1 MKALVTGAS
10 GGIGRDMARMLS
22 AMGYDLIVVARSRD
36 KLEALKQELNTEV
49 QVLPLDLSREQAC
62 FDLYNQVK
70 DQNIDVLINNAGYGM
85 YGRFYDTDLEQELN
99 MLRLNIQAVHI
110 LTKLFLRD
118 FKKRNK
124 GYLMNVSS
132 SAAFFAGPLMSS
144 YYASKAYVFRLTE
157 AVYEELRREK
167 SDVSVSVL
175 CPGPVDTGFNDRAGV
190 KFSVKGLSSCEVA
203 AYALRKMFQKK
214 LLIVPGALMK
224 AAKFTGRLAPE
235 KLMLRCSYH
244 MQNRKGE
251 DESPIN
257 GTEAKAEG

>member
-1 MKALVTGAS
+1 M
-10 GGIGRDMARMLS
+10 
-22 AMGYDLIVVARSRD
+22 
-36 KLEALKQELNTEV
+36 
-49 QVLPLDLSREQAC
+49 SRERAC

-235 KLMLRCSYH
+235 KLMLCGAAIICRTVRER
-244 MQNRKGE
+244 M
-251 DESPIN
+251 SPRS
-257 GTEAKAEG
+257 TEPRQRQRGKKHGPSCRSAARIRLEKPSA

>member
-22 AMGYDLIVVARSRD
+22 AIGYDLIAVARSRD

-118 FKKRNK
+118 
-124 GYLMNVSS
+124 VSS

-167 SDVSVSVL
+167 SDVSISVL

>member
-22 AMGYDLIVVARSRD
+22 AMGYDLIAVARSRD

-175 CPGPVDTGFNDRAGV
+175 CPGP
-190 KFSVKGLSSCEVA
+190 SSCEVA

>member
-1 MKALVTGAS
+1 MAGHWRAGIEHRGCYTWLSS
-10 GGIGRDMARMLS
+10 GG
-22 AMGYDLIVVARSRD
+22 
-36 KLEALKQELNTEV
+36 
-49 QVLPLDLSREQAC
+49 C

-132 SAAFFAGPLMSS
+132 SAAFSAGPLMSS
-144 YYASKAYVFRLTE
+144 YYASKAYVLRLTE

-251 DESPIN
+251 DESPSPR
-257 GTEAKAEG
+257 TEPRQRQRGKKHGPSCRSAARIRLEEAVAQHGLDRRE

>member
-10 GGIGRDMARMLS
+10 GGIGRDMARILS
-22 AMGYDLIVVARSRD
+22 AMGYDLILVARNRR
-36 KLEALKQELNTEV
+36 KLEALEKELGTRV
-49 QVLPLDLSREQAC
+49 QVIPMDLSSEQAC
-62 FDLYNQVK
+62 FDLYHQVK

-85 YGRFYDTDLEQELN
+85 YGRFSETDLNQELN

-124 GYLMNVSS
+124 GYLLNVAS

-144 YYASKAYVFRLTE
+144 YYASKSYIFRLTE
-157 AVYEELRREK
+157 AIYEELRREG
-167 SDVSVSVL
+167 SDVGVSVL

-203 AYALRKMFQKK
+203 AYALRKLFQKK
-214 LLIVPGALMK
+214 LVIVPGLMMK
-224 AAKFTGRLAPE
+224 AAKFSGRLAPE

-244 MQNRKGE
+244 MQHRKDDGE
-251 DESPIN
+251 SSKN
-257 GTEAKAEG
+257 GTE

>member
-22 AMGYDLIVVARSRD
+22 AMGYDLILVARNRG
-36 KLEALKQELNTEV
+36 KLEALEKELRTRV
-49 QVLPLDLSREQAC
+49 QVIPMDLSSEQAC
-62 FDLYNQVK
+62 FDLYHQVK

-85 YGRFYDTDLEQELN
+85 YGRFSDTDLNQELN

-124 GYLMNVSS
+124 GYLLNVAS

-144 YYASKAYVFRLTE
+144 YYASKSYIFRLTE
-157 AVYEELRREK
+157 AVYEELRREG

-175 CPGPVDTGFNDRAGV
+175 CPGPVDTGFNNRAGV
-190 KFSVKGLSSCEVA
+190 KFSVKGLRSCEVA

-214 LLIVPGALMK
+214 LVIVPGLMMK
-224 AAKFTGRLAPE
+224 AAKFSGRLAPE

-244 MQNRKGE
+244 MQHRKEDGE
-251 DESPIN
+251 SSKN
-257 GTEAKAEG
+257 GTE